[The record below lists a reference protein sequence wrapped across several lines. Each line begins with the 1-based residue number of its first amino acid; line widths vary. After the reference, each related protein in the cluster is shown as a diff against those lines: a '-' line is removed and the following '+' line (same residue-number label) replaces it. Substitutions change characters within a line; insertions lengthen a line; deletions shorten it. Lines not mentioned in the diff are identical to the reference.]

1 MFSAPHFPTG
11 GSVMRR
17 TGLFTLVMLVAAIAP
32 IASAQTFAA
41 RFDGRPEFKEGKAY
55 GYFIWRDGDTW
66 KLRWTTFG
74 AEHRFNGRIVL
85 EGGEIKSFKRIDVDE
100 ERKVIRPGYAPRVV
114 RGPAG
119 RVRGVRP
126 GRAPVVAE
134 RTEDKIEQEDERT
147 LLWLTRT
154 NDDIDGVDF
163 KVTESTVVI
172 RFNLMID
179 GEAKPAEV
187 EVGKENFKPNENPV
201 RARLKP

>member
-1 MFSAPHFPTG
+1 
-11 GSVMRR
+11 MRR
-17 TGLFTLVMLVAAIAP
+17 TALSVFTLLTLIAP
-32 IASAQTFAA
+32 IASAQTLAA

-66 KLRWTTFG
+66 KIRWTTFG

-85 EGGEIKSFKRIDVDE
+85 EGGDFKSFKRIDVDE
-100 ERKVIRPGYAPRVV
+100 ERKVIRPGAAPRVV

-154 NDDIDGVDF
+154 NDDVDGVDF

-179 GEAKPAEV
+179 GDAKPAEV

-201 RARLKP
+201 RVRLKP

>member
-1 MFSAPHFPTG
+1 
-11 GSVMRR
+11 MRR
-17 TGLFTLVMLVAAIAP
+17 ALTAVLATMLLAMSTTTVLAQTAAI
-32 IASAQTFAA
+32 
-41 RFDGRPEFKEGKAY
+41 RFDGRPTFKDGKAL

-66 KLRWTTFG
+66 KVRWTTFG
-74 AEHRFNGRIVL
+74 SEHRFSGRIVV
-85 EGGEIKSFKRIDVDE
+85 EGGNIASFKRIDVDE
-100 ERKVIRPGYAPRVV
+100 ERKVIRPGSAPRVV
-114 RGPAG
+114 RGSAG

-126 GRAPVVAE
+126 GRSAVVAT

-147 LLWLTRT
+147 LQWLTQT
-154 NDDIDGVDF
+154 DDDVDGIDF
-163 KVTESTVVI
+163 KVTESAIVI

>member
-1 MFSAPHFPTG
+1 MRKALT
-11 GSVMRR
+11 SV
-17 TGLFTLVMLVAAIAP
+17 LFTMLLAIGFADTAA
-32 IASAQTFAA
+32 AQTPAI
-41 RFDGRPEFKEGKAY
+41 RFDGRPTFKDGKAL

-66 KLRWTTFG
+66 KVRWTTFG
-74 AEHRFNGRIVL
+74 AEHRFSGRIVV
-85 EGGEIKSFKRIDVDE
+85 EGGNIASFKRIDVDE
-100 ERKVIRPGYAPRVV
+100 ERKVIRPGSAPRVV

-147 LLWLTRT
+147 LQWLTRT
-154 NDDIDGVDF
+154 DDDVDGIDF
-163 KVTESTVVI
+163 KVTEPSIVI

-179 GEAKPAEV
+179 GEARPAEV

-201 RARLKP
+201 RARLKL

>member
-1 MFSAPHFPTG
+1 ML
-11 GSVMRR
+11 RR
-17 TGLFTLVMLVAAIAP
+17 ALTLIGLTTFAIAAST
-32 IASAQTFAA
+32 ASAQTAA
-41 RFDGRPEFKEGKAY
+41 VRFDGRPTFKEGKAL

-74 AEHRFNGRIVL
+74 SEHRFAGRVVV
-85 EGGEIKSFKRIDVDE
+85 EGGQIASFKRVDVDE

-134 RTEDKIEQEDERT
+134 RTEDKIEQENETT
-147 LLWLTRT
+147 LQWLTRT
-154 NDDIDGVDF
+154 DDDIDGIDF
-163 KVTESTVVI
+163 KVTEPTVVI
-172 RFNLMID
+172 RFNLLID
-179 GEAKPAEV
+179 GAAKPAEV

>member
-1 MFSAPHFPTG
+1 
-11 GSVMRR
+11 MRR
-17 TGLFTLVMLVAAIAP
+17 IALSVFTLLAFIAP
-32 IASAQTFAA
+32 IASAQTVAA
-41 RFDGRPEFKEGKAY
+41 RFDGRPEFKEGKAL

-66 KLRWTTFG
+66 KVRWTTFG
-74 AEHRFNGRIVL
+74 AQHGFTGRIVL

-100 ERKVIRPGYAPRVV
+100 ERKVLRPGYAPRVV

-147 LLWLTRT
+147 LRWLTKT
-154 NDDIDGVDF
+154 DDDVDGIDF

>member
-1 MFSAPHFPTG
+1 
-11 GSVMRR
+11 MRR
-17 TGLFTLVMLVAAIAP
+17 TMLSTLVTLLVAVAP
-32 IASAQTFAA
+32 LAAAQTLAL

-100 ERKVIRPGYAPRVV
+100 ERKVIRPGYTPRVV

-154 NDDIDGVDF
+154 NDDVDGVDF

-179 GEAKPAEV
+179 GEAKPGEV
-187 EVGKENFKPNENPV
+187 EVGRENFKPNENPV

>member
-1 MFSAPHFPTG
+1 MFRVLTTALAIVFLTLGAVTSAP
-11 GSVMRR
+11 
-17 TGLFTLVMLVAAIAP
+17 
-32 IASAQTFAA
+32 AQTAAA
-41 RFDGRPEFKEGKAY
+41 RFDGRPTFKEGKAL

-74 AEHRFNGRIVL
+74 SEHRFAGRVVV
-85 EGGEIKSFKRIDVDE
+85 EGGQIASFKRIDVDE
-100 ERKVIRPGYAPRVV
+100 ERKLIRPGSAPRVV

-134 RTEDKIEQEDERT
+134 RTEDKIEQEDEHT
-147 LLWLTRT
+147 LQWMTRT
-154 NDDIDGVDF
+154 DDDIDGIDF

-172 RFNLMID
+172 RFNLLID

-187 EVGKENFKPNENPV
+187 EIGKENYKPNENPLRV
-201 RARLKP
+201 TLKL

>member
-1 MFSAPHFPTG
+1 
-11 GSVMRR
+11 MRR
-17 TGLFTLVMLVAAIAP
+17 TALSVFTILALITS
-32 IASAQTFAA
+32 IASGQTLAV

-100 ERKVIRPGYAPRVV
+100 ERKVIRPGHAPRVV

-154 NDDIDGVDF
+154 DDDVDGIDF
-163 KVTESTVVI
+163 KVSESTVVI
-172 RFNLMID
+172 RFNLLID

-187 EVGKENFKPNENPV
+187 EVGRENFKPNENPV
-201 RARLKP
+201 RVRLKP

>member
-1 MFSAPHFPTG
+1 
-11 GSVMRR
+11 MRR
-17 TGLFTLVMLVAAIAP
+17 TALSVFTLLTLIAP
-32 IASAQTFAA
+32 IASAQTLAA

-85 EGGEIKSFKRIDVDE
+85 EGGEFKSFKRIDVDE
-100 ERKVIRPGYAPRVV
+100 ERKVIRPGAAPRVV

-154 NDDIDGVDF
+154 NDDVDGVDF
-163 KVTESTVVI
+163 KVTGSTVVI

-187 EVGKENFKPNENPV
+187 EVGRENFKPNENPV

>member
-1 MFSAPHFPTG
+1 MRKVLT
-11 GSVMRR
+11 SVLLSS
-17 TGLFTLVMLVAAIAP
+17 LFAIAFTG
-32 IASAQTFAA
+32 ALSAQTLAA
-41 RFDGRPEFKEGKAY
+41 RFDGRPTFKEGKAY
-55 GYFIWRDGDTW
+55 GYFIWREGDTW

-74 AEHRFNGRIVL
+74 AERRFNGRIVL

-100 ERKVIRPGYAPRVV
+100 ERKLIRPGAPTRVV

-119 RVRGVRP
+119 RVRAVRP

-147 LLWLTRT
+147 LLWLTQT
-154 NDDIDGVDF
+154 DDDVDGIDF
-163 KVTESTVVI
+163 KVSESTVVI
-172 RFNLMID
+172 RFNLLID

-187 EVGKENFKPNENPV
+187 EVGKENFKPNQNPV

>member
-1 MFSAPHFPTG
+1 
-11 GSVMRR
+11 MRR
-17 TGLFTLVMLVAAIAP
+17 TALSVFTLLALIAP
-32 IASAQTFAA
+32 LARAQTLAA

-74 AEHRFNGRIVL
+74 AERRFNGRIIL

-100 ERKVIRPGYAPRVV
+100 ERKVIRPGYSPRVV

-187 EVGKENFKPNENPV
+187 EVGKENFKPHENPV
-201 RARLKP
+201 RVRLKP

>member
-1 MFSAPHFPTG
+1 
-11 GSVMRR
+11 MRR
-17 TGLFTLVMLVAAIAP
+17 VLLGIAWFTLFLTVSTPTV
-32 IASAQTFAA
+32 AQTAAA
-41 RFDGRPEFKEGKAY
+41 RFDGRPTFKEGKAL

-74 AEHRFNGRIVL
+74 AQHRFSGRVIV
-85 EGGEIKSFKRIDVDE
+85 EGGQIASFKRIDVDE
-100 ERKVIRPGYAPRVV
+100 ERKVIRPGSAPRVV

-147 LLWLTRT
+147 LQWLTQT
-154 NDDIDGVDF
+154 DDDVDGIDF
-163 KVTESTVVI
+163 KVTDPTVVI
-172 RFNLMID
+172 RFNLFID

-187 EVGKENFKPNENPV
+187 EVGKENFKPNENPL
-201 RARLKP
+201 RARLKL

>member
-1 MFSAPHFPTG
+1 
-11 GSVMRR
+11 MRR
-17 TGLFTLVMLVAAIAP
+17 TALSVFTLLALIARL
-32 IASAQTFAA
+32 AGAQTLAA

-100 ERKVIRPGYAPRVV
+100 ERKVIRPGHAPRVV

>member
-1 MFSAPHFPTG
+1 MRNALT
-11 GSVMRR
+11 SV
-17 TGLFTLVMLVAAIAP
+17 LFTLLFIVGMDFSGP
-32 IASAQTFAA
+32 AQTLAF
-41 RFDGRPEFKEGKAY
+41 RFDGRPTFKEGKAY
-55 GYFIWRDGDTW
+55 GYFIWREGDTW

-74 AEHRFNGRIVL
+74 AERRFNGRIVL

-100 ERKVIRPGYAPRVV
+100 ERKLIRPGAPARVV

-134 RTEDKIEQEDERT
+134 RTEDKIEQEDEKT
-147 LLWLTRT
+147 LLWLTQT
-154 NDDIDGVDF
+154 DDDVDGIDF
-163 KVTESTVVI
+163 KVSESTIVI

>member
-1 MFSAPHFPTG
+1 
-11 GSVMRR
+11 MRR
-17 TGLFTLVMLVAAIAP
+17 TALSVFTLLALIAP
-32 IASAQTFAA
+32 LARAQTLAA

-100 ERKVIRPGYAPRVV
+100 ERKVIRPGYSPRVV

>member
-1 MFSAPHFPTG
+1 
-11 GSVMRR
+11 MRR
-17 TGLFTLVMLVAAIAP
+17 ALPNTAWVMLVIAVSTAAA
-32 IASAQTFAA
+32 AQTAA
-41 RFDGRPEFKEGKAY
+41 ERFDGRPTFKEGKAL

-85 EGGEIKSFKRIDVDE
+85 EGGELKSFKRIDVDE
-100 ERKVIRPGYAPRVV
+100 ERKVIRPGAPTRVV

-154 NDDIDGVDF
+154 
-163 KVTESTVVI
+163 
-172 RFNLMID
+172 
-179 GEAKPAEV
+179 
-187 EVGKENFKPNENPV
+187 
-201 RARLKP
+201 